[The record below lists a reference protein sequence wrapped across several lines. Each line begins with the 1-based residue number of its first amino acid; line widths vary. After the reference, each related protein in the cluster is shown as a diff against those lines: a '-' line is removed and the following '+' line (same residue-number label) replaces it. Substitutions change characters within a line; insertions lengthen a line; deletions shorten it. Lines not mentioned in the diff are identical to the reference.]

1 MNCRE
6 VQSELFAETE
16 VTPANPRRAGVEA
29 HVAHC
34 AACRRVRDDLTA
46 ALAAWRSDISKV
58 TVPDA
63 ELEWHA
69 VRRRIRGG
77 GGEPSVRSRR
87 SWTSW
92 LGLPLATAA
101 AVVLLMVA
109 PASRAPRLEIPVG
122 EVARAENIEAPGNDA
137 STMVFVDDK
146 SGWLIVWASDATTQ
160 TGEG

>member
-16 VTPANPRRAGVEA
+16 GTPANPRRAAVEA

-46 ALAAWRSDISKV
+46 ALAAWRSDVAQIE
-58 TVPDA
+58 VPDA
-63 ELEWHA
+63 EREWHA

-77 GGEPSVRSRR
+77 DARPSRSR
-87 SWTSW
+87 WDLGAW
-92 LGLPLATAA
+92 IGLPLATAA
-101 AVVLLMVA
+101 AVALVMVS
-109 PASRAPRLEIPVG
+109 PAPRETGLDIPVG
-122 EVARAENIEAPGNDA
+122 EVARAENIEAPGNNA
-137 STMVFVDDK
+137 ATMVFVDDK

>member
-6 VQSELFAETE
+6 VQSELFAANEG
-16 VTPANPRRAGVEA
+16 TPANPRRAEVEA
-29 HVAHC
+29 HVANC
-34 AACRRVRDDLTA
+34 AACRRVHEDLTG
-46 ALAAWRSDISKV
+46 ALAAWRSDVSKIA
-58 TVPDA
+58 VPDA

-77 GGEPSVRSRR
+77 GGEPSVRSRHN
-87 SWTSW
+87 WMSW

-101 AVVLLMVA
+101 AVVLVMVA
-109 PASRAPRLEIPVG
+109 PASQSPDLDIPVG
-122 EVARAENIEAPGNDA
+122 EVARAENIEAPGNNA

-146 SGWLIVWASDATTQ
+146 SGWLIVWASDATSQ

>member
-16 VTPANPRRAGVEA
+16 GTPANPRRAAVEA
-29 HVAHC
+29 HVARC
-34 AACRRVRDDLTA
+34 AACRRVRDDLTT
-46 ALAAWRSDISKV
+46 ALEGWRSDISKI

-87 SWTSW
+87 NWTAW

-101 AVVLLMVA
+101 AVILVMLS
-109 PASRAPRLEIPVG
+109 PASRAPNVDIPVG
-122 EVARAENIEAPGNDA
+122 EVARAENIEAPGNNA

-146 SGWLIVWASDATTQ
+146 SGWLIVWASDGATQ
-160 TGEG
+160 TGDE